1 MVREIPL
8 KVFFSWPQPN
18 YTNPETRGPA
28 LIIVNAVFISLC
40 TITLFLRLYTR
51 IFIKRWFGSDDVF
64 IILAY
69 VRPPVNPDGCRRTH
83 RPLQISTVGLTT
95 NVIIAHEHYFWS
107 RHVWDIPITS
117 FPGMQP
123 SLTPAFS

>member
-8 KVFFSWPQPN
+8 SVLFTWPAPN
-18 YTNPETRGPA
+18 YVNPDTRGPA
-28 LIIVNAVFISLC
+28 LLVVNAVFITLC

-69 VRPPVNPDGCRRTH
+69 VRAHPRAKRARADPPRY
-83 RPLQISTVGLTT
+83 PLS
-95 NVIIAHEHYFWS
+95 A
-107 RHVWDIPITS
+107 
-117 FPGMQP
+117 
-123 SLTPAFS
+123 